1 MFPFQ
6 KGRGRGTTDGL
17 FRGKRY
23 FQCDPECGIF
33 VSLEK
38 LRLCETTEE
47 GMLTKVKNK
56 IIESISSL
64 ISPEQPDQENSSEE
78 QKNTAGHQVGDR
90 VWVYVGEKL
99 CGGFIRYIGR
109 VPGGRGLHVGIELVG
124 I

>member
-6 KGRGRGTTDGL
+6 EGRGRGTTDGL
-17 FRGKRY
+17 FRGQRY
-23 FQCDPECGIF
+23 FLCDSKCGIF
-33 VSLEK
+33 VPLEK

-47 GMLTKVKNK
+47 GMLTKVKN
-56 IIESISSL
+56 IIVEGISSL
-64 ISPEQPDQENSSEE
+64 ISPEETDQENSLEK

-90 VWVYVGEKL
+90 VWVYVNDKL

-109 VPGGRGLHVGIELVG
+109 VPGGKDILVGIELVG

>member
-6 KGRGRGTTDGL
+6 KGRGRGTTDGI
-17 FRGKRY
+17 FRGQRY
-23 FQCDPECGIF
+23 FLCDSECGIF

-38 LRLCETTEE
+38 LRLCETTKES
-47 GMLTKVKNK
+47 MLVKVKNK
-56 IIESISSL
+56 SVEGISSL
-64 ISPEQPDQENSSEE
+64 IAPEETDQENSLEK

-90 VWVYVGEKL
+90 VWVYVNDKF

-109 VPGGRGLHVGIELVG
+109 VPGGKDILVGIELVG